1 MKILLIGDIVGQSGV
16 KKVKETIPE
25 YKKQN
30 NIDFIIAN
38 GENSAEGMG
47 ITLKIYEDL
56 KKCGIDMLTMG
67 NHTWGK
73 KEIFTFI
80 EFSYL

>member
-30 NIDFIIAN
+30 NIDFII
-38 GENSAEGMG
+38 
-47 ITLKIYEDL
+47 L
-56 KKCGIDMLTMG
+56 
-67 NHTWGK
+67 
-73 KEIFTFI
+73 
-80 EFSYL
+80 